1 MSSDDRMIKALAFQH
16 NAIASHVRARAIV
29 KLLTVTFPSTI
40 FVGLV
45 FAFGVCAGHCILLLL
60 KIK

>member
-1 MSSDDRMIKALAFQH
+1 MSKALAFQH
-16 NAIASHVRARAIV
+16 SAIASHARVMAIV

-45 FAFGVCAGHCILLLL
+45 FAFSVCAGHCSLLLF
-60 KIK
+60 KNKSDDIS